1 MLAQQQAKFGQQGT
15 LMVFKLGGD
24 AELAPVAI
32 PRANTFALQPRVAN
46 ESEEALGAA
55 LYNQHCMRC
64 HGIGAV
70 SQGLVP
76 DLRYMSQATHDIFSA
91 IVYDGVLE
99 GAGMIGFS
107 DVMSEDEV
115 SAVHAYLIKTAID
128 AADGSRDEPAPPTGI
143 RATLLSWLGQLLDRV
158 L

>member
-1 MLAQQQAKFGQQGT
+1 
-15 LMVFKLGGD
+15 MVFKLGGD
-24 AELAPVAI
+24 AELAPVAF
-32 PRANTFALQPRVAN
+32 PRAKTFALQPRVAK
-46 ESEEALGAA
+46 ESDEALGAA

-76 DLRYMSQATHDIFSA
+76 DLRYMSQATHDIFGA

>member
-1 MLAQQQAKFGQQGT
+1 M
-15 LMVFKLGGD
+15 
-24 AELAPVAI
+24 
-32 PRANTFALQPRVAN
+32 N
-46 ESEEALGAA
+46 
-55 LYNQHCMRC
+55 
-64 HGIGAV
+64 
-70 SQGLVP
+70 
-76 DLRYMSQATHDIFSA
+76 QATHDIFGA